1 MDKTITTAF
10 MVIVSVVA
18 SVMVFNAL
26 YPAIVQSNNAM
37 IIMKSR
43 LDDRLQS
50 EVEIIHASGELD
62 GSGAWQDVNG
72 DGRFNSFIWVK
83 NIGAS
88 RISALERIDLFY
100 GPEGNFSRIPHQNNA
115 GGSFPYWT
123 ASLENDT
130 EWNPTATL
138 KITIHYSS
146 ALPTGRYYIRIVTP
160 NGIED
165 TYLTGL

>member
-1 MDKTITTAF
+1 

-26 YPAIVQSNNAM
+26 YPAIIQSNNAM

-62 GSGAWQDVNG
+62 GNGAWQDVNG

-88 RISALERIDLFY
+88 RISALERMDVFY
-100 GPEGNFSRIPHQNNA
+100 GFQKATLAASPTKTTLGAPSRTGPPP
-115 GGSFPYWT
+115 SKTT
-123 ASLENDT
+123 AS
-130 EWNPTATL
+130 
-138 KITIHYSS
+138 
-146 ALPTGRYYIRIVTP
+146 GTP
-160 NGIED
+160 PPP
-165 TYLTGL
+165 

>member
-37 IIMKSR
+37 IVMKTR

-62 GSGAWQDVNG
+62 GTGTWQDVNG

-123 ASLENDT
+123 ATVENDT
-130 EWNPTATL
+130 DWNPTATL
-138 KITIHYSS
+138 KITIHYNSTLAS
-146 ALPTGRYYIRIVTP
+146 GRYYIRIVTP

-165 TYLTGL
+165 SYMTGL